1 MKNFLVT
8 FFVVFITAQL
18 SAQNI
23 SLSQSEKNYQ
33 NHFYANLIG
42 KTAAL
47 NGNWGLFGGL
57 RAGYKINSN
66 VNVGLVAHGLI
77 PNKLGHSYINQK
89 GRDELHF
96 GYGGV
101 EAAYNYNLS
110 EKFSLSGLIMI
121 GAGRADYEFLG
132 GNDYFFVTEPGA
144 AVNFWITDYFGLG
157 YSASYRLASGV
168 KYSDF
173 SNASFSGWSMDLDF
187 KFAF

>member
-1 MKNFLVT
+1 MKNLLIAVFVT
-8 FFVVFITAQL
+8 LITVQIAAQD
-18 SAQNI
+18 I
-23 SLSQSEKNYQ
+23 SLTQFCKNDQ
-33 NHFYANLIG
+33 NHFYADLIG

-57 RAGYKINSN
+57 RAGYKLNNNI
-66 VNVGLVAHGLI
+66 NVGLAAHGLI

-96 GYGGV
+96 GYGGI
-101 EAAYNYNLS
+101 EAAYSYNLS
-110 EKFSLSGLIMI
+110 DKFSLSGIIMI

-132 GNDYFFVTEPGA
+132 GNDYFFVAEPGA
-144 AVNFWITDYFGLG
+144 AVNFWIIDWFGLG

-187 KFAF
+187 KFTF